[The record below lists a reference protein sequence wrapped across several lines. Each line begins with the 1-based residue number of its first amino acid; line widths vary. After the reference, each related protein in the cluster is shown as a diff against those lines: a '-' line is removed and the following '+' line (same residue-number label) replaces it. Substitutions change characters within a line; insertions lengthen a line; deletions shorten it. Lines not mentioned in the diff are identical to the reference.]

1 MAPKNKNSSEATL
14 NRTHAFPVM
23 MDPATRRTYDV
34 AFTEKDANIVLQS
47 SDGIFFRMS
56 SFTLRTTSGFFR
68 AMMTLPP
75 LGDISSAVHRD
86 DEITLEEESVVVGRL
101 LRMISG
107 FETPKWKSF
116 DEVEDLLAA
125 AYKYE
130 MPGPLAAARTAFMW
144 PFAAEQPLR
153 LYAVAA
159 RYGWEEEAKLASKH
173 SLTFSI
179 HDKKHDSVLERVPSA
194 WLLRLFRLHRERREA
209 FEQKIIK
216 NNIAF
221 NIICENGFDL
231 PKALPKADMEPWLNL
246 ARLMLWEI
254 DRCPAGGV
262 LFNGGWM
269 EWPEAGKC
277 LQKTEY
283 SCCRRKHNFGQE
295 VDIMVRTTLQALPS
309 TI

>member
-1 MAPKNKNSSEATL
+1 
-14 NRTHAFPVM
+14 

-47 SDGIFFRMS
+47 SDGIFYRMS

-68 AMMTLPP
+68 GMMTLPP
-75 LGDISSAVHRD
+75 SGDISSAAHRD
-86 DEITLEEESVVVGRL
+86 DEITLDEKSVVVGRL

-130 MPGPLAAARTAFMW
+130 MPGPLAAARTTFMW
-144 PFAAEQPLR
+144 PFSAEQPLR

-173 SLTFSI
+173 SLTLSI
-179 HDKKHDSVLERVPSA
+179 HDKEHDSVLERVPSA

-209 FEQKIIK
+209 FGRKIIK
-216 NNIAF
+216 NDKAF
-221 NIICENGFDL
+221 NIICGDFIDVDEFA
-231 PKALPKADMEPWLNL
+231 KKDMEPWLNL

-262 LFNGGWM
+262 LLNGGWM
-269 EWPEAGKC
+269 KWPEADKC
-277 LQKTEY
+277 LQKSDY

-295 VDIMVRTTLQALPS
+295 VDILVRTTLLELAS